1 MSTVARTDTSVI
13 GRWWWTVDRWLLL
26 TICALAFVGGVLTLA
41 ASPAVAE
48 RIGLDTYHF
57 VTRQLV
63 FLPVALAIMT
73 TISLL
78 SPRGVR
84 RVALLTTAGAI
95 VLMILTLVIG
105 AEVKGATRWIRIG
118 GFAIQPSEFV
128 KPGFAVLAAWLFA
141 QRRLD
146 ERFPGY
152 ALAGGLFVLIIGLLA
167 LQPDV
172 GMALVVSAIWA
183 VQFFLA
189 GLPLILVVGLAVL
202 FLIGSVGAY
211 SAFDHVQSRVDRF
224 LDPSA
229 GEGYQVTRALEALR
243 NGGFFGRGPGEGRIK
258 EVLPDA
264 HADFIFAV
272 AGEEFGLIVCLV
284 LIALFALV
292 VFRGLSKAF
301 RDDDLFVLLAVAG
314 LMVQFALQAIINM
327 ASTLNMMP
335 PKGMTLPF
343 ISYGGSSTMA
353 IAIGMGMVLALT
365 RTRVGRGVGQ
375 GLGQSQ
381 GLNRNKR
388 RFA

>member
-1 MSTVARTDTSVI
+1 MSAVARTDTSVI

-63 FLPVALAIMT
+63 FLPVALAVMT
-73 TISLL
+73 AISLL

-152 ALAGGLFVLIIGLLA
+152 ALAGALFVLIIALLA

-202 FLIGSVGAY
+202 FLSGSVGAY
-211 SAFDHVQSRVDRF
+211 FAFDHVQSRVDRF

-258 EVLPDA
+258 EALPDA

-301 RDDDLFVLLAVAG
+301 RDDDLFVLLAVSG

-365 RTRVGRGVGQ
+365 RTRVGQ
-375 GLGQSQ
+375 GQSQ
-381 GLNRNKR
+381 NKR